1 MHLNPTVSCLRD
13 FLRFNYLTGNQ
24 VAQQIGV
31 RDTTLYSWLPGKS
44 RPRSAERIMT
54 FLDSMPAERGGIMPT
69 GYEYQEYKNW
79 RGISKPRRCPF
90 SKKAKGEIRKVRGG
104 YQGYALFAAK
114 PRETRLSIL
123 VSARRRIRIPYRLPS
138 RFFASV
144 F

>member
-13 FLRFNYLTGNQ
+13 FPRFNYLTGNQ

-44 RPRSAERIMT
+44 RPRSDERIMA

-90 SKKAKGEIRKVRGG
+90 CKKAKGEIRKVRGG
-104 YQGYALFAAK
+104 YQGVC
-114 PRETRLSIL
+114 P
-123 VSARRRIRIPYRLPS
+123 IRCKVAGDEAVY
-138 RFFASV
+138 FGFG
-144 F
+144 